1 MFLINL
7 MRKLLQLLIFV
18 LITSCS
24 KTEVNNEYGFYYW
37 RSKLNLT
44 ENEKQTLNK
53 STVPN
58 LYTRFF
64 DVVKE
69 NNKFLEVGVIA
80 MDNDFS
86 IDRKIVPVIFITNET
101 WFNIKPDEIEFLAN
115 KINEHINR
123 IEKTYH
129 LNLEK
134 EIQIDSDWTI
144 STKVDYF
151 KFLQTLKNISKK
163 RVTCTLRLHQ
173 VKDKLQSGIPPVEKM
188 YLMCY
193 ATSSPLENQKQ
204 NSILDVKT
212 LKSYLKNLQEYPVKM
227 DVALPI
233 YSWGIVTNHVG
244 KKKLINALTAEEL
257 MQNNNFRQ
265 TIDNNYEVLK
275 DGFYFG
281 MYLNKG
287 FKIKI
292 EEIPEKDI
300 VESINFINK
309 KLSYQPHLIYYH
321 LDERFTKNYK
331 TILK

>member
-1 MFLINL
+1 MTRF
-7 MRKLLQLLIFV
+7 LQLLIFI
-18 LITSCS
+18 LIISCS
-24 KTEVNNEYGFYYW
+24 KTEVNNDYGFYYW
-37 RSKLNLT
+37 RSKLSLT

-53 STVPN
+53 SKVPN
-58 LYTRFF
+58 LYARFF

-69 NNKFLEVGVIA
+69 NNQFLEVGVISV
-80 MDNDFS
+80 DKYFS
-86 IDRKIVPVIFITNET
+86 IDKKIVPVIFITNET
-101 WFNIKPDEIEFLAN
+101 WFNIKPNEIEFLAHQ
-115 KINEHINR
+115 INDHINR
-123 IEKTYH
+123 IKNNHH
-129 LNLEK
+129 LNLEN
-134 EIQIDSDWTI
+134 EIQIDSDWTT
-144 STKVDYF
+144 STKADYF
-151 KFLQTLKNISKK
+151 KFLQTLKKISKK
-163 RVTCTLRLHQ
+163 NVTCTLRLHQ
-173 VKDKLQSGIPPVEKM
+173 VKDKAQTGIPPVEKM

-193 ATSSPLENQKQ
+193 ATSSPLKNQQQ

-212 LKSYLKNLQEYPVKM
+212 LKSYLKHIDDYPVKL

-257 MQNNNFRQ
+257 MQNKNFRKTNDNNFEAL
-265 TIDNNYEVLK
+265 TDN
-275 DGFYFG
+275 FYFG

-300 VESINFINK
+300 LESINFINE

-321 LDERFTKNYK
+321 LDERFTRNYK